1 MGICHSEA
9 GRKEVRTV
17 RAASIT
23 TPPCLTK
30 KLRDLYKNKKSST
43 QISNMESWVNLR
55 LREKYEWDKVE
66 QNRADKK
73 KNSAGD
79 DDGEEW
85 AVDAEDDD
93 DY

>member
-1 MGICHSEA
+1 MPFGGWQKGSVDSL
-9 GRKEVRTV
+9 G
-17 RAASIT
+17 SINHHVV
-23 TPPCLTK
+23 LTQ
-30 KLRDLYKNKKSST
+30 KLKALYKKKNTHT
-43 QISNMESWVNLR
+43 QIANMESWVNLR

>member
-1 MGICHSEA
+1 MG
-9 GRKEVRTV
+9 
-17 RAASIT
+17 SINHHVI
-23 TPPCLTK
+23 LTQ
-30 KLRDLYKNKKSST
+30 KLKALYKKKKKESS
-43 QISNMESWVNLR
+43 QIANMESWVNLR

>member
-1 MGICHSEA
+1 MPFGGWQKGSV
-9 GRKEVRTV
+9 GSLG
-17 RAASIT
+17 SINHHVI
-23 TPPCLTK
+23 LTQ
-30 KLRDLYKNKKSST
+30 KLKALYKKKKEGS
-43 QISNMESWVNLR
+43 QIANMESWVNLR

>member
-1 MGICHSEA
+1 MPFGGWQKGSTDSPGSINHH
-9 GRKEVRTV
+9 
-17 RAASIT
+17 AA
-23 TPPCLTK
+23 LTQ
-30 KLRDLYKNKKSST
+30 KLRALYKNKKSST